1 MRCLRLGEP
10 GSLCVP
16 ARTCRPCSAAR
27 LAGQTAMVGR
37 RSAGESHRSWRRP
50 AWPGRVPA
58 WVSRDEALVLIAP
71 VPPADGGGCPAA
83 WAWRAP
89 ARTPQPHHAPQ
100 ATKLSLR
107 RQLSLSGGPGIG
119 GKKCV

>member
-37 RSAGESHRSWRRP
+37 RSAGRITP
-50 AWPGRVPA
+50 IMT
-58 WVSRDEALVLIAP
+58 EAGVARQGSGVGIA
-71 VPPADGGGCPAA
+71 
-83 WAWRAP
+83 R
-89 ARTPQPHHAPQ
+89 
-100 ATKLSLR
+100 
-107 RQLSLSGGPGIG
+107 
-119 GKKCV
+119 